1 MMNVNTSLTSYVPYK
16 FVIVISLSIS
26 LKIISAVVNSSPI
39 SDLVMSDIP
48 IVQISYIYLFS
59 LYMYYVCIVLCARN
73 KY

>member
-59 LYMYYVCIVLCARN
+59 LYMYYICIVLCVWN